1 MAIGAAGS
9 VGRFEVVQKRTYG
22 SYAQAFRKQ
31 IKNQQMNAAANAAN
45 AMFGAIT
52 SESAGLFQIAVVQAT
67 NRVKQQLA
75 AKVADVTA

>member
-9 VGRFEVVQKRTYG
+9 VGRFEVVRKSTYA
-22 SYAQAFRKQ
+22 SYAQAYRKK
-31 IKNQQMNAAANAAN
+31 IRNDQMNVTANAAN

-75 AKVADVTA
+75 AKLADVTA

>member
-9 VGRFEVVQKRTYG
+9 VGRFEVVRKSTYA
-22 SYAQAFRKQ
+22 SYAQAYRKK
-31 IKNQQMNAAANAAN
+31 IRNDQMNVTANAAN
-45 AMFGAIT
+45 TMFGAIT

-75 AKVADVTA
+75 AKLADVTA